1 MKNLCL
7 CLGMM
12 ICFLWISSMISKSP
26 DNQPETV
33 VISTEMIMP
42 ETTEYTPK
50 EVNYR
55 KVSEAEVFTKA
66 KRNSEC
72 SHHSRGGK
80 KDGSCISASRHLL

>member
-1 MKNLCL
+1 MKKLLL

-26 DNQPETV
+26 DNQQETI

-55 KVSEAEVFTKA
+55 KVSEAEVKFTKD
-66 KRNSEC
+66 KRNIERC
-72 SHHSRGGK
+72 HHSRGGK
-80 KDGSCISASRHLL
+80 KEALVSHS